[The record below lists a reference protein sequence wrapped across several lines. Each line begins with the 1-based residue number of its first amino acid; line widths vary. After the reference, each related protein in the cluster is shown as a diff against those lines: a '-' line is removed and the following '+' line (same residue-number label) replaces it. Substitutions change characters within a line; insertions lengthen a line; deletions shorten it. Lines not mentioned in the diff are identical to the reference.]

1 MIRKLRAWKNFSW
14 RQEVVPENIV
24 HLDPLTPSG
33 DIEGWAYLSS
43 EVSLR
48 GSYLWLG
55 TESQPHR
62 MKSRIDIVRPDVGE
76 LKNSDGINGFRIIR
90 PSQENLGLLLNGKLT
105 ASVDNRDA
113 KVIFTDRKLLATQVL
128 SRLGEKLDLDILI
141 DEFLNAKST
150 ALYWHFLVT
159 SEMKKGGDLER
170 VRLVA
175 NSTNAQRIS
184 SHRTRFEEI
193 KLMLQYDSYDDALRI
208 YDLGLGQATARKEI
222 EAFKRFKSTYLINNQ
237 KDDLLSLQASWDQ
250 EIDETVE
257 TRTPLT
263 VPSSRQEAL
272 IQTLDLDYF
281 NQVHGSQATE
291 IGEAVDMYLHAEHIG
306 KRLSPNSSFDPDQY
320 CQRYGCSRED
330 SLLDLLSDQS
340 LSKQPFEGF
349 DPLFVYEYYCQPI
362 NFNQHPYLYYLE
374 NPTILL
380 NPQQYFKSG
389 VNKGND
395 SEPEYWNLSRAN
407 SHFANI
413 YSPLTPKISNRL
425 PKCIHV
431 LVPAF
436 DPKTISAG
444 FFGVFSVAKLLS
456 EIQSE
461 YKVKLLFTDNF
472 EFFPSLFYYTLSKT
486 TGLEKLL
493 DTVSYHF
500 LRDGNTPNCAL
511 NPGDKFVATVWYT
524 AKLASR
530 LAEILGSKAE
540 FLYLIQDYEAGF
552 YPRNSH
558 YAVAESTYNAN
569 YWALVS
575 SQTLYQQLLKD
586 KLVDPH
592 KSVFFNNACAARQ
605 VTKEEFLQ
613 AHANKGN
620 KRLLFYSRPEVDRNM
635 FELTI
640 LALMLA
646 YKEGIID
653 NGWDVFSIGLG
664 SDLVIELNNFVD
676 SHAFVNT
683 VPRMTLHEYEDFILS
698 TDVCLT
704 LMASPHPSL
713 LPFDF
718 SGIGSLVVTNSF
730 QTKGQEYFD
739 GISDLIICCDPDPND
754 LVKGL
759 KKAVEKSND
768 LDWRF
773 NSLNINYPRDW
784 QKTWNHDVRS
794 LLKQWVNH

>member
-1 MIRKLRAWKNFSW
+1 MIRTFRRWKSLSW
-14 RQEVVPENIV
+14 RQELAQENIV

-33 DIEGWAYLSS
+33 DIEGWAYLSN
-43 EVSLR
+43 ETSLR
-48 GSYLWLG
+48 GCYLWLG
-55 TESQPHR
+55 TERQPHR
-62 MKSRIDIVRPDVGE
+62 MKSRIELLRADVGE
-76 LKNSDGINGFRIIR
+76 LKNCDGINGFRIAR
-90 PSQENLGLLLNGKLT
+90 PSQENLSLLLNNNLI
-105 ASVDNRDA
+105 ASVNN
-113 KVIFTDRKLLATQVL
+113 KEVKIIFTDRKLLATQVL
-128 SRLGEKLDLDILI
+128 SRLGENLDLDILI
-141 DEFLNAKST
+141 DEFLKAKST

-170 VRLVA
+170 VKLVA

-193 KLMLQYDSYDDALRI
+193 KLMLQYDSYEDALSI
-208 YDLGLGQATARKEI
+208 YELGFSQATARQDI
-222 EAFKRFKSTYLINNQ
+222 EEFKNFKKTYLIHVVKENQ
-237 KDDLLSLQASWDQ
+237 ISDEKNWDIEIEETIESRPSLLA
-250 EIDETVE
+250 
-257 TRTPLT
+257 
-263 VPSSRQEAL
+263 PSSRQEAL
-272 IQTLDLDYF
+272 NLAIDLDYF
-281 NQVHGSQATE
+281 NKSHGSQLTT
-291 IGEAVDMYLHAEHIG
+291 INEAVDLYLHAEQQG
-306 KRLSPNSSFDPDQY
+306 KNPRPNSSFDPDQY
-320 CQRYGCSRED
+320 SQRYGCSRED
-330 SLLDLLSDQS
+330 ALLDLLSDQS
-340 LSKQPFEGF
+340 LNKQPFDDF
-349 DPLFVYEYYCQPI
+349 DSLFVYEYYCQSI
-362 NFNQHPYLYYLE
+362 RHERHPYLYYLD
-374 NPTILL
+374 NPSILI

-389 VNKGND
+389 ANKAKN

-413 YSPLTPKISNRL
+413 YSPLTPKISKRL

-436 DPKTISAG
+436 DAKTISAG

-456 EIQSE
+456 ELQSE
-461 YKVKLLFTDNF
+461 YKVKLLFTDTF
-472 EFFPSLFYYTLSKT
+472 EFFPSLFRFTLSKT
-486 TGLEKLL
+486 TGLENLL
-493 DTVSYHF
+493 ETVSYHF
-500 LRDGNTPNCAL
+500 LRDGNSPSCAL
-511 NPGDKFVATVWYT
+511 NPEDKFVATVWYT
-524 AKLASR
+524 AKLATR

-586 KLVDPH
+586 KLINSH
-592 KSVFFNNACAARQ
+592 KSIFFNNACAARQ
-605 VTKEEFLQ
+605 VTKEEFMQ
-613 AHANKGN
+613 AHANKGK

-646 YKEGIID
+646 YKENIID
-653 NGWDVFSIGLG
+653 HEWDVFSIGLG

-730 QTKGQEYFD
+730 QTKGPDYFS
-739 GISDLIICCDPDPND
+739 GISDLIICCDPDPNA

-759 KKAVEKSND
+759 KKAVEKSNN
-768 LDWRF
+768 LEWRF
-773 NSLNINYPRDW
+773 NSLDINYPRDW